1 METLPIFVLEP
12 PYTMVRW
19 LRDVAPPLGSILLLD
34 GTGRRPR
41 PNDVRELMSL
51 APWCPVVVLGRDR
64 GEVRPI
70 RRTSRVAVIPGQ
82 ALGDD
87 LGRLVLQAVAARPI
101 PTPSDLT
108 EWVVR
113 RTNSPLLSRTLADL
127 FSSTSLQA
135 GSTHA
140 MSSTWQRQLAQLGGW
155 GAADWQMAA
164 HLAEL
169 SANRGMLPR
178 VLQADDPR
186 AVGARQLLDDCQRDC
201 GHAFQRLCG
210 WEWVL
215 EVALRRSGYFE
226 RAATELRLTV
236 GRGAA
241 DLRVDMRTHV
251 GEHRMSA

>member
-1 METLPIFVLEP
+1 METLPTFVLEP

-19 LRDVAPPLGSILLLD
+19 LRDAAPSLGSILLLD

-70 RRTSRVAVIPGQ
+70 RRTPRVAVIPGQ
-82 ALGDD
+82 AMGDD
-87 LGRLVLQAVAARPI
+87 LGSLVLQAVAARAV

-140 MSSTWQRQLAQLGGW
+140 MSSTWQRQLAHLGTW
-155 GAADWQMAA
+155 SAADWQVAA

-169 SANRGMLPR
+169 SANRVVLPR
-178 VLQADDPR
+178 VVHGDDPR
-186 AVGARQLLDDCQRDC
+186 AHGTRQLLDDCQREC
-201 GHAFQRLCG
+201 GHSFERVYG

-215 EVALRRSGYFE
+215 EVALRQSGYFE
-226 RAATELRLTV
+226 RAANELRLTI
-236 GRGAA
+236 GRRTGAA
-241 DLRVDMRTHV
+241 RVDMRTRV
-251 GEHRMSA
+251 GDQRMSA